1 MHELNFPTVCG
12 IPAKKGMNIWNKIW
26 YVFASENQSNGIL
39 KAQTHEQLLA
49 PYQPQLSRL
58 RQLTSLPEGHYKKLY
73 SELLQSFAELV
84 QLLPASESHH
94 HAHAGGLLQHS
105 LETAEAALRIRQS
118 YLLPQGG
125 IPEKQSMSADLYTY
139 AVFTAALIHD
149 IGKPL
154 TDQAV
159 TLYHDDGRTESW
171 SPLGGP
177 LAPGSRYSIS
187 FRRSRQYRT
196 HERIPLLMVQWIIP
210 IAGQVWLSSDQDVL
224 EQWSSVLSGVTD
236 EANVIS
242 EIIKK
247 ADQYSVANNLM
258 GGQGAAIAQQP
269 VMPLHQRLVT
279 ELRRLVNETWLINRP
294 GGVAFMAEGSD
305 MIWLVSKRSLDE
317 LRASM
322 IGQGQTG
329 IPPNPRIMDELMQHG
344 YLNASQDDKAA
355 RRVRITIGD
364 WEQALTC
371 IGLRI
376 SKIWG
381 SSKPPQP
388 DKPAQVSIDGES
400 TQPVP
405 EDLQSQPI
413 ATPIRSEDVAPVAQS
428 RDQESSHAQAREVE
442 TEQDRLTTIP
452 FAPAKETGKPATKA
466 SEATH
471 EDADQD
477 EENDGEDL
485 AKRFMDWLATGI
497 KTTKLDINTAKAMV
511 HTVPDGV
518 LIVSPRIFR
527 VFAQGVG
534 CDYKKVQRKFQR
546 LRINKKTTNGENIW
560 TYDVQGERK
569 SSVIKGMIIMDPK
582 RELGLAKVPDP
593 NTHLVLAKKKFLDN

>member
-1 MHELNFPTVCG
+1 
-12 IPAKKGMNIWNKIW
+12 MNIWNKIR
-26 YVFASENQSNGIL
+26 YVFSSENQSNGIL
-39 KAQTHEQLLA
+39 KAQTHEQILA
-49 PYQPQLSRL
+49 PYQPQLRRL

-73 SELLQSFAELV
+73 SELLQRFAELV

-139 AVFTAALIHD
+139 AVFTAALLHD

-159 TLYHDDGRTESW
+159 TLYHADGRTELW
-171 SPLGGP
+171 AALGGP

-196 HERIPLLMVQWIIP
+196 HERIPLLMVQWSIP

-242 EIIKK
+242 EIIKQ

-258 GGQGAAIAQQP
+258 GGQGVAIAQQP
-269 VMPLHQRLVT
+269 ATPLHQRLVT
-279 ELRRLVNETWLINRP
+279 ELRRLVNEMWPINRP

-305 MIWLVSKRSLDE
+305 TLWLVSKRSLDE

-344 YLNASQDDKAA
+344 YLNASQEDKAA

-364 WEQALTC
+364 WEQVLTC

-376 SKIWG
+376 SKTWG
-381 SSKPPQP
+381 ASSPPQP
-388 DKPAQVSIDGES
+388 DKPAQVSIDGDS
-400 TQPVP
+400 IQTAS
-405 EDLQSQPI
+405 EDLHSQTG
-413 ATPIRSEDVAPVAQS
+413 ATTISHEDDAPVAQS
-428 RDQESSHAQAREVE
+428 LDPESSDTQARDEDAQ
-442 TEQDRLTTIP
+442 QDRLTTIP
-452 FAPAKETGKPATKA
+452 FAPAKESGKPETRVA
-466 SEATH
+466 EAAQ
-471 EDADQD
+471 EDAEQD
-477 EENDGEDL
+477 KDKDDEDL
-485 AKRFMDWLATGI
+485 AKRFIDWLTTGI
-497 KTTKLDINTAKAMV
+497 ETTKLDINTAKAMV
-511 HTVPDGV
+511 HTVPDGI

-534 CDYKKVQRKFQR
+534 CDYKKVQRRFQR
-546 LRINKKTTNGENIW
+546 LRINRKTTNGENIW

-582 RELGLAKVPDP
+582 SELGLTTLPEP

>member
-1 MHELNFPTVCG
+1 
-12 IPAKKGMNIWNKIW
+12 MNIWNRIR
-26 YVFASENQSNGIL
+26 YVFASENPSNGIL

-49 PYQPQLSRL
+49 PYQPQLRRL
-58 RQLTSLPEGHYKKLY
+58 RQLTSLPEGHYNKLY
-73 SELLQSFAELV
+73 SELLQRFAELV

-159 TLYHDDGRTESW
+159 TLYHADGRTEPW
-171 SPLGGP
+171 APLGGP

-187 FRRSRQYRT
+187 FRRSRHYRT

-258 GGQGAAIAQQP
+258 GGQGVAIAQQP
-269 VMPLHQRLVT
+269 VTPLHQRLVT
-279 ELRRLVNETWLINRP
+279 ELRRLVNETWPINRP

-305 MIWLVSKRSLDE
+305 TIWLVSKRSLDE

-322 IGQGQTG
+322 MGQGQTG

-344 YLNASQDDKAA
+344 YLNASQEDKAA

-400 TQPVP
+400 AQTETTNGNENAV
-405 EDLQSQPI
+405 
-413 ATPIRSEDVAPVAQS
+413 PVAQS
-428 RDQESSHAQAREVE
+428 RDQESSDVQAREVDAQ
-442 TEQDRLTTIP
+442 QDRLTTIRLP
-452 FAPAKETGKPATKA
+452 QPRNQESRRP
-466 SEATH
+466 
-471 EDADQD
+471 
-477 EENDGEDL
+477 
-485 AKRFMDWLATGI
+485 RFL
-497 KTTKLDINTAKAMV
+497 K
-511 HTVPDGV
+511 
-518 LIVSPRIFR
+518 
-527 VFAQGVG
+527 
-534 CDYKKVQRKFQR
+534 QRK
-546 LRINKKTTNGENIW
+546 
-560 TYDVQGERK
+560 
-569 SSVIKGMIIMDPK
+569 
-582 RELGLAKVPDP
+582 
-593 NTHLVLAKKKFLDN
+593 NT

>member
-1 MHELNFPTVCG
+1 
-12 IPAKKGMNIWNKIW
+12 MNIWNKIRF
-26 YVFASENQSNGIL
+26 VFAADDRSNGIL

-49 PYQPQLSRL
+49 NYQPQLRRL
-58 RQLTSLPEGHYKKLY
+58 RQLTSLPEAHYKKLY
-73 SELLQSFAELV
+73 SELLQRFAELV

-154 TDQAV
+154 ADQAV
-159 TLYHDDGRTESW
+159 TLYHADGRTEPW
-171 SPLGGP
+171 APLGGP
-177 LAPGSRYSIS
+177 LSPGSRYSIS
-187 FRRSRQYRT
+187 FHRNRQYRI

-210 IAGQVWLSSDQDVL
+210 IAGQVWISSDQDVL

-236 EANVIS
+236 EGNVIS
-242 EIIKK
+242 EIIRK

-269 VMPLHQRLVT
+269 ATPLHQRLVT
-279 ELRRLVNETWLINRP
+279 ELRRLVNEVWPINRP
-294 GGVAFMAEGSD
+294 GGVAFLTEGSD
-305 MIWLVSKRSLDE
+305 TIWLVSKRSLDE

-381 SSKPPQP
+381 SSSPPQP

-400 TQPVP
+400 TQSVSDDIHSASSVTTNSDEDGAP
-405 EDLQSQPI
+405 EAQP
-413 ATPIRSEDVAPVAQS
+413 SV
-428 RDQESSHAQAREVE
+428 QESSETQGREEDAQ
-442 TEQDRLTTIP
+442 QDRLTTIP
-452 FAPAKETGKPATKA
+452 FVPAKESGNPEV
-466 SEATH
+466 SIPEAAH
-471 EDADQD
+471 EDAEQD
-477 EENDGEDL
+477 GNKDEEDL
-485 AKRFMDWLATGI
+485 AKRFMDWLADGI

-518 LIVSPRIFR
+518 LIVSPRVFR

-582 RELGLAKVPDP
+582 RELGLATLPDP